1 MPPQPLRP
9 ATALLA
15 AGLAALALPACQK
28 SDLRDGAADVAG
40 PDKALAL
47 DLEGRWV
54 IGAFYEDGEDLV
66 GGEDAVYDYAALD
79 FDYEGGGG
87 GGLEVSLASATA
99 RVHLDGTYA
108 ADAARAAIAFDGEAS
123 YAYGASSELVE
134 PLAAEFA
141 IARESPDALT
151 LTGVVAGSPW
161 SIHAVR
167 D

>member
-1 MPPQPLRP
+1 MSRPRPL
-9 ATALLA
+9 ATLLA
-15 AGLAALALPACQK
+15 LGLAALALPGCQK
-28 SDLRDGAADVAG
+28 SDLRDDAADVPS

-47 DLEGRWV
+47 NLEGRWV
-54 IGAFYEDGEDLV
+54 IGAFHEDGEDLV
-66 GGEDAVYDYAALD
+66 GGEDPVYDYAALD

-87 GGLEVSLASATA
+87 GALEVSLASATA

-141 IARESPDALT
+141 IARESPDALS
-151 LTGVVAGSPW
+151 LTGVVDGSRW
-161 SIHAVR
+161 VIQAVR